1 MIDDLRMEEL
11 LEKVDSRYGLA
22 VAVARRAR
30 QLNEYTAT
38 LGLNENMSIP
48 GPQVHTRSQN
58 PITIATEELRAGNLR
73 IGFKTEPESRGF
85 SREEPGEEITLQ
97 EEEVG
102 GIPEE
107 SGEFSIHEEEEESGD
122 EDQGVA

>member
-1 MIDDLRMEEL
+1 MEEL

-22 VAVARRAR
+22 VAVARRTR

-58 PITIATEELRAGNLR
+58 PVTIAVEELRAGKLR
-73 IGFKTEPESRGF
+73 IGFKAEPESRDFG
-85 SREEPGEEITLQ
+85 REEVGEEVALQ

-102 GIPEE
+102 GIPED
-107 SGEFSIHEEEEESGD
+107 SGEMSFQEEEGGD